1 MSSYYE
7 VEVESR
13 EKLTRNLQPDKFV
26 GDEIAQIVHEVTKAA
41 QIELINIVW
50 FLGKL
55 KTVH

>member
-7 VEVESR
+7 LQVEVESR

-41 QIELINIVW
+41 QIELINIV
-50 FLGKL
+50 
-55 KTVH
+55 